1 MPGLVDR
8 SWSRTVHSL
17 LICARLKLIACLQ
30 TAAGLDA
37 LDGTGINTGGLFKME
52 QSDDCVYD
60 LLPNCADDGT
70 LDSLPAPS
78 ETNSGGGFGGTNAN
92 GVAAG
97 GVLGPNPFLG
107 PNIFSIILYK
117 LFKNL
122 QDFFTMPFQSIGNG
136 PLFQPIGNGP

>member
-1 MPGLVDR
+1 
-8 SWSRTVHSL
+8 
-17 LICARLKLIACLQ
+17 
-30 TAAGLDA
+30 
-37 LDGTGINTGGLFKME
+37 ME
-52 QSDDCVYD
+52 QSDDCVYE

-70 LDSLPAPS
+70 LESLPAPS
-78 ETNSGGGFGGTNAN
+78 ESNSGGGGGGGGGGTNAD

-136 PLFQPIGNGP
+136 PIGNLI